1 MYPNRVFLAL
11 GSNIGNWKVNFNN
24 CLKELHKVGNLIAIG
39 NIYISE
45 PYGYKEQN
53 NFYNTALELKTSLN
67 PIELIYKIQLIEKKL
82 HKKKI
87 IENGPRRIDIDIIFF
102 NSLKITNN
110 NLIIPHPRATDRDF
124 VIYPLDDIDPFFK
137 HPVQNKTIKQLKIEL
152 TKKYINKKIKQP
164 KDLFVIH

>member
-87 IENGPRRIDIDIIFF
+87 IINGPRRIDIDIIFF
-102 NSLKITNN
+102 NSLKINQE
-110 NLIIPHPRATDRDF
+110 NLIIPHPRATNRDF
-124 VIYPLDDIDPFFK
+124 VIFPLSDINPYFK
-137 HPVQNKTIKQLKIEL
+137 HPIEKKSLKKLKEEIDDTYIE
-152 TKKYINKKIKQP
+152 KKIMQRI
-164 KDLFVIH
+164 DLFVIH

>member
-137 HPVQNKTIKQLKIEL
+137 HPVQNKTKKQLKIEL